1 MITIERQP
9 VTITQFPDGTSK
21 FTCESFDFIKN
32 IKQAQASSK
41 IEIEWFYDNDA
52 EIFEL
57 QCVVDWIRSH
67 GHDNL
72 QLFMPYV
79 PNARMDRVQDDEMF
93 TLKSF
98 ANLINNMNFSKVY
111 TLDIHSNVGAALI
124 NNIENIKPNNYIS
137 NVINNLLYVPTDHMV
152 LFFPDEGAMKRYAN
166 IAKTFHMPYVFGMK
180 NRDWKTGQIKSLSVL
195 GETDDI
201 AGKDVL
207 IIDDI
212 CSKGGTF
219 YHSAKALKDI
229 GVNDIYLYISHLE
242 NAVHEGDMIKS
253 GLIKQIFTTNS
264 IYRPSLAPYENAD
277 KITIIPLT

>member
-1 MITIERQP
+1 
-9 VTITQFPDGTSK
+9 
-21 FTCESFDFIKN
+21 
-32 IKQAQASSK
+32 
-41 IEIEWFYDNDA
+41 
-52 EIFEL
+52 
-57 QCVVDWIRSH
+57 
-67 GHDNL
+67 
-72 QLFMPYV
+72 
-79 PNARMDRVQDDEMF
+79 
-93 TLKSF
+93 
-98 ANLINNMNFSKVY
+98 
-111 TLDIHSNVGAALI
+111 
-124 NNIENIKPNNYIS
+124 
-137 NVINNLLYVPTDHMV
+137 
-152 LFFPDEGAMKRYAN
+152 
-166 IAKTFHMPYVFGMK
+166 MK

-219 YHSAKALKDI
+219 YHSAKALKDL
-229 GVNDIYLYISHLE
+229 GVNDIYLYVSHLE

>member
-1 MITIERQP
+1 MITIEKHP
-9 VTITQFPDGTSK
+9 ITITQFPDGTSK
-21 FTCESFDFIKN
+21 FTCESIDVITFIK
-32 IKQAQASSK
+32 KKLTTSK
-41 IEIEWFYDNDA
+41 IIIEWFYDNDA

-67 GHDNL
+67 GHTNL

-98 ANLINNMNFSKVY
+98 ANLINNMHFSKVY

-124 NNIENIKPNNYIS
+124 HNIENIKPDSYIS
-137 NVINNLLYVPTDHMV
+137 TVINDLLLIPTSNMV

-166 IAKTFHMPYVFGMK
+166 LAKIFHMPYVFGMK
-180 NRDWKTGQIKSLSVL
+180 NRDWKTGQIKSLSIL
-195 GETDDI
+195 GEIDNI

-219 YHSAKALKDI
+219 YHSAKALKEL
-229 GVNDIYLYISHLE
+229 GVNDIYLYVSHLE
-242 NAVHEGDMIKS
+242 NAVHKGDMIKS

-264 IYRPSLAPYENAD
+264 IYRPSIAPDENAN
-277 KITIIPLT
+277 KITMIPLL

>member
-1 MITIERQP
+1 MITIEKQP
-9 VTITQFPDGTSK
+9 VNITLFPDGTSK
-21 FTCESFDFIKN
+21 FTCESFDV
-32 IKQAQASSK
+32 IKQTQPLPK
-41 IEIEWFYDNDA
+41 VTIEWFYNNDA
-52 EIFEL
+52 EVFEL

-67 GHDNL
+67 GHNNL

-79 PNARMDRVQDDEMF
+79 PNARMDRVQNDEMF

-98 ANLINNMNFSKVY
+98 ANLINNMHFSKVY

-124 NNIENIKPNNYIS
+124 NNIENIKPDSYIS
-137 NVINNLLYVPTDHMV
+137 TVINDMLLIPTSNMV
-152 LFFPDEGAMKRYAN
+152 LFFPDEGAMKRYVN
-166 IAKTFHMPYVFGMK
+166 VAKIFHMPYVFGMK
-180 NRDWKTGQIKSLSVL
+180 NRDWKTGQIKSLSIL

-219 YHSAKALKDI
+219 YHSAKALKDL
-229 GVNDIYLYISHLE
+229 GVNDIYLYVSHLE
-242 NAVHEGDMIKS
+242 NSVHKGEMIAS

-264 IYRPSLAPYENAD
+264 IYRPSIAPDENAN
-277 KITIIPLT
+277 KITMIPLL